1 MIMIEQSCK
10 LAAQAYVFQPND
22 QNTWSAVTSMISS
35 FLTSV
40 WKEGG
45 LQGATATQAFSVNCG
60 LGTTMTSGDILNGM
74 MNVTV
79 QVAVVHPAEFIVIT
93 FQQQMAGS

>member
-22 QNTWSAVTSMISS
+22 ANTWAAIKSSISA
-35 FLTSV
+35 FLSGI

-45 LQGATATQAFSVNCG
+45 LQGATAAEAFQVAVG
-60 LGTTMTSGDILNGM
+60 LGSTMTAEDILNGCLRVM
-74 MNVTV
+74 IK
-79 QVAVVHPAEFIVIT
+79 VAVVHPAEFIVIT
-93 FQQQMAGS
+93 FEQEMQKS